1 MYRGI
6 DMERLQKQFDFI
18 LEIDKEKSIERQTYI
33 SDGSR
38 KENDAEHAWHMA
50 LMCFL
55 LSEHANESIDKLKTI
70 MMLLI
75 HDLVEIYAGD
85 TFAYSNADIDE
96 VHAKE
101 LKAADKL
108 YSKLPK
114 DQATYLKNLW
124 IEFEEGKTAEARF
137 AHTID
142 NIQPMMLNFA
152 TKGKAWTEHRVKI
165 SQVLKLNKNTSKGS
179 DILWKYACQYF
190 LRPSIK
196 RERLINDIEL

>member
-38 KENDAEHAWHMA
+38 KENDAEHTWHMA

-124 IEFEEGKTAEARF
+124 IEFEEGKTC
-137 AHTID
+137 
-142 NIQPMMLNFA
+142 L
-152 TKGKAWTEHRVKI
+152 
-165 SQVLKLNKNTSKGS
+165 LYTS
-179 DILWKYACQYF
+179 DAA
-190 LRPSIK
+190 
-196 RERLINDIEL
+196 DD